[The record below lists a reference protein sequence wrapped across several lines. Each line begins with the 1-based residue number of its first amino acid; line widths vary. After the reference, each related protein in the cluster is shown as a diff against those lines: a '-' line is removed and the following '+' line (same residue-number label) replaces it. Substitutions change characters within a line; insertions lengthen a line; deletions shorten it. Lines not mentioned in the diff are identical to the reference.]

1 MHFFFGQFLS
11 RKLISKI
18 VSSLKKIRFL
28 QDSREFLFL
37 VKKRTLFWLIHA
49 GSALVKVNKNRNDF
63 MKTPFGPK
71 SNVIIVRISALLYNT
86 GWCICIWTI
95 FESGCGIQMS
105 QATPSKFS
113 MLFKHNY
120 D

>member
-28 QDSREFLFL
+28 QASWEFLFL
-37 VKKRTLFWLIHA
+37 VKKRTLFWLNHA

-71 SNVIIVRISALLYNT
+71 SNVIIVRISALLYSRAE
-86 GWCICIWTI
+86 ILTI
-95 FESGCGIQMS
+95 ITLLFGPNGVFMK
-105 QATPSKFS
+105 KFWFLLTFS
-113 MLFKHNY
+113 PVDSL
-120 D
+120 